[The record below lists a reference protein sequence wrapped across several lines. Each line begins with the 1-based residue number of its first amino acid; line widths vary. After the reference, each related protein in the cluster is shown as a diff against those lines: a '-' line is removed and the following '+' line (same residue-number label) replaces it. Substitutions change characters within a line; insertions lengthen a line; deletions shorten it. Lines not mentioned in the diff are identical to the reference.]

1 MPTIDK
7 MNRNIE
13 ESNTNTYLTLV
24 PADESKDKLNKY
36 EELWNKIRDLI
47 RSITN
52 NSENYDEEYV
62 SIKFNSDDNIPLKK
76 TVDISNMV
84 IVVRSVF
91 HEGKKYY
98 PQDECLYKL

>member
-1 MPTIDK
+1 M
-7 MNRNIE
+7 
-13 ESNTNTYLTLV
+13 
-24 PADESKDKLNKY
+24 
-36 EELWNKIRDLI
+36 
-47 RSITN
+47 
-52 NSENYDEEYV
+52 

-98 PQDECLYKL
+98 PQDEFLYKL